1 MRKLLFLIC
10 TLMGA
15 GHLQAQ
21 EALKTWGDQGNGTY
35 VNPILN
41 ADYSD
46 PDVIRVGDCYYMVAS
61 DFHYLGMQILKSED
75 MVNWK
80 LIAQLYD
87 CFDFPEWEKNSRY
100 AGGSWAPA
108 IRHHNGKFWVFFC
121 TPDEGLFMTNAE
133 NPEGPWAPL
142 THVRSGMKTEMH
154 T

>member
-1 MRKLLFLIC
+1 MKKLIYSIC
-10 TLMGA
+10 LLAGA
-15 GHLQAQ
+15 VHLQAQ
-21 EALKTWGDQGNGTY
+21 EPLKTWGDQGNGTY

-80 LIAQLYD
+80 LIAQLYNR
-87 CFDFPEWEKNSRY
+87 FDFPEWEKNGRY

-108 IRHHNGKFWVFFC
+108 IRHAVISTLSFSFC
-121 TPDEGLFMTNAE
+121 HTVKVLSLEFTYLSPLF
-133 NPEGPWAPL
+133 
-142 THVRSGMKTEMH
+142 SK
-154 T
+154 